1 MKKCWLCNRTVIITG
16 ASGGIGREL
25 TKQLI
30 LDYGCKVIGIGR
42 NEQKMLNLIADLG
55 EHKHLFDYHLF
66 DISLE
71 ENWIR
76 FSSQLQADGIIPDIL
91 INNAGVLPNFC
102 RFIPQSSNGNIQHD
116 LVKTM
121 DINYLSSVY
130 SISELLPMLSQSNT
144 PAIINI
150 ASSAALASLPG
161 TAAYSASKAA
171 LKSFTESLIV
181 EQHGK
186 IYVGLI
192 CPGFSKTDIFRQQH
206 HSSSNKAIDFISMPA
221 DKMARKIISS
231 MRRKRSKSVIGID
244 AKLMDISYRLFG
256 VKALRLFGGIMKAS
270 KIELFND
277 IFNDDINYLTTTTTK
292 DGR

>member
-30 LDYGCKVIGIGR
+30 LDYGCNVIGIGR
-42 NEQKMLNLIADLG
+42 NEQKMLDILADLG
-55 EHKHLFDYHLF
+55 EHKHLFNYYLF

-71 ENWIR
+71 ENWLD
-76 FSSQLQADGIIPDIL
+76 FSSKLKADNIKPDIL

-102 RFIPQSSNGNIQHD
+102 KFTPQFSNENIKYD
-116 LVKTM
+116 LIKTM
-121 DINYLSSVY
+121 QINYLSSVY
-130 SISELLPMLSQSNT
+130 SISELFPLLNQSVT

-150 ASSAALASLPG
+150 SSSAALAALPG

-171 LKSFTESLIV
+171 LKSFSESLIV
-181 EQHGK
+181 EQSGK

-206 HSSSNKAIDFISMPA
+206 HSCNNKAIDFISMPA
-221 DKMARKIISS
+221 DKMAHKIIAS
-231 MRRKRSKSVIGID
+231 MCRKKAKSVIGID
-244 AKLMDISYRLFG
+244 AKLMDLCYRIFG
-256 VKALRLFGGIMKAS
+256 INALKMFGCIMKAS
-270 KIELFND
+270 KIELFDD
-277 IFNDDINYLTTTTTK
+277 IFNTDIN
-292 DGR
+292 